1 MFEAKVNKWISSLNR
16 SNLEDVFR
24 RTVLEN
30 QEEILDLN
38 TAQLDKGIDSF
49 GRFLEEYA
57 SDDYAQF
64 KKSIGSQA
72 PLGIPDLLLEGNF
85 RDGFVLT
92 WKGQY
97 FIFESTDEKEAKLI
111 KKYGSDLFGLTIESQ
126 TEITPQLAETFIRL
140 FRNELL

>member
-1 MFEAKVNKWISSLNR
+1 MFEAKVNKWISSLKR

-38 TAQLDKGIDSF
+38 TAQLEKGIDSF

-57 SDDYAQF
+57 SEDYAQF

-72 PLGIPDLLLEGNF
+72 PLGIPNLFLEGDF
-85 RDGFVLT
+85 YAGFILRYDG
-92 WKGQY
+92 QA
-97 FIFESTDEKEAKLI
+97 FIFTSTDEKKDELVT
-111 KKYGSDLFGLTIESQ
+111 KYGSDLFGLTLESQ
-126 TEITPQLAETFIRL
+126 TEITPDLILTFIRI
-140 FRNELL
+140 FRNGML